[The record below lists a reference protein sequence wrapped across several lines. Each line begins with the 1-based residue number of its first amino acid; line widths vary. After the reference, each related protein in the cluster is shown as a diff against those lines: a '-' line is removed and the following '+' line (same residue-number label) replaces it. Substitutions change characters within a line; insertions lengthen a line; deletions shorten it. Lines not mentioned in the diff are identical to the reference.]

1 MVHAYHDKVIILILQ
16 GKFGGQLLT
25 ALLAKVS
32 QTFLFW
38 QKNWRS
44 HWNEKKSEKKLQKSQ
59 KLARVQIVID
69 AFCVNNNNYSFFA
82 QILLR
87 QKW

>member
-38 QKNWRS
+38 QKIGGHTGTRS
-44 HWNEKKSEKKLQKSQ
+44 QRKTSEVTKTRASSN
-59 KLARVQIVID
+59 
-69 AFCVNNNNYSFFA
+69 CN
-82 QILLR
+82 
-87 QKW
+87 